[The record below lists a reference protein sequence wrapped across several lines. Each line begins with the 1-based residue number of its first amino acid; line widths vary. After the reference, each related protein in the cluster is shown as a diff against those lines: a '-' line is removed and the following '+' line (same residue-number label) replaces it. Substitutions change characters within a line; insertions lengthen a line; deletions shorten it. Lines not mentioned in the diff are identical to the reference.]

1 VTASTASEAADARS
15 LGLPGCAL
23 SPETERTLSAI
34 PLAWARALDTG
45 DAEILHELL
54 AEDVVVDLT
63 PATTRIGLSFP
74 VLTGR
79 DTVIANMIGAV
90 GPLDTMHLVSNVTY
104 RGMVDGYRIDAYALA
119 QHFLPG
125 EGPSTTATRHA
136 LMGNTWELL
145 VRETPD
151 GPRVA
156 RFTMD
161 CRWMEGDAT
170 VLLAAVS

>member
-1 VTASTASEAADARS
+1 VTATDAATAAERS
-15 LGLPGCAL
+15 LGLPGRPL
-23 SPETERTLSAI
+23 SPETERTLAGI

-45 DAEILHELL
+45 DAGILRGLL
-54 AEDVVVDLT
+54 TEDVVVDLT
-63 PATTRIGLSFP
+63 PATGRIGLFFP

-90 GPLDTMHLVSNVTY
+90 GPLDTTHMVSNVTY
-104 RGMVDGYRIDAYALA
+104 RGVDDGYRIDAYALA

-125 EGPSTTATRHA
+125 EGPSVTATRHA
-136 LMGNTWELL
+136 LMGNTWELH

-170 VLLAAVS
+170 VLLAAVG